1 MKMGIYKVFGFIYAH
16 LFRSLMKIQ
25 RKKNI
30 YTI

>member
-1 MKMGIYKVFGFIYAH
+1 MGIYKVFGFIYAH
-16 LFRSLMKIQ
+16 FLRSLMKTQ